1 MLGVQ
6 NLNKE
11 NSLPPT
17 LPEEKF
23 LDSIGDDKIIFE
35 RGEFKY
41 FIAEIKEMMEESKII
56 DIGKAIHNA
65 KYFAEI
71 ERRIAD
77 IKAGKNLV
85 TFTEEEWE
93 KFVNENDVP

>member
-1 MLGVQ
+1 MLETLKQ
-6 NLNKE
+6 E
-11 NSLPPT
+11 NYLPPT
-17 LPEEKF
+17 LPEENF
-23 LDSIGDDKIIFE
+23 SDEEKITFE
-35 RGEFKY
+35 RGELKY
-41 FIAEIKEMMEESKII
+41 FVAEIKEMLAEGKII
-56 DIGKAIHNA
+56 DIPKAIHNA

-77 IKAGKNLV
+77 VKAGKNVV